1 MKTRHAK
8 FSENEHFLPP
18 DTHSGIFRI
27 LLNQRVTKFN
37 RALEVKQS
45 KHKYWKATYIR
56 TFLTHSH
63 FECFRKCSLSWSMN
77 FREARILWLDRCWP
91 FRINPAGNYM
101 FKVTKGNTRAMFE
114 ICSKLTIKT
123 QEQRQRHRSSV
134 FIC

>member
-56 TFLTHSH
+56 IFLTHTH
-63 FECFRKCSLSWSMN
+63 ILSVLEN
-77 FREARILWLDRCWP
+77 A
-91 FRINPAGNYM
+91 
-101 FKVTKGNTRAMFE
+101 
-114 ICSKLTIKT
+114 
-123 QEQRQRHRSSV
+123 V
-134 FIC
+134 FHDQGISGKPGYYD

>member
-45 KHKYWKATYIR
+45 KHKY
-56 TFLTHSH
+56 
-63 FECFRKCSLSWSMN
+63 
-77 FREARILWLDRCWP
+77 
-91 FRINPAGNYM
+91 
-101 FKVTKGNTRAMFE
+101 
-114 ICSKLTIKT
+114 
-123 QEQRQRHRSSV
+123 
-134 FIC
+134 